1 MTGEQADTL
10 ETTSSPLATLEL
22 VPQSFTAEGS
32 IEVALVARVEQQVH
46 RTDSQRLRGKA
57 TWLEN
62 HFKFEAFSWNSTLDL
77 EVLSLGSGD
86 PDTLGCTSVDFL
98 SLTPGKWHVL
108 KERVWGST
116 CGRLE
121 VWAFVTMCPPSPPE
135 VVIADT
141 MPKPT
146 QRELQKMHLQEL
158 VREEAAVP
166 QTSKAS
172 REGKS
177 QRELQRK
184 ELESLL
190 ESPTHEKQK
199 EAKMKSLEAK
209 IAEMQAEL
217 EAMKSAG
224 TSARQKRD
232 QKRMER
238 HGNVPMAGI
247 DKFRS
252 AGKRLAEPSKA
263 EIETTATAFGFNF
276 EDLFK
281 LGQEVM
287 DEGTSEEYNIY
298 GDSDNEEKFA
308 QRVEEA
314 QKIIAQEKE
323 RMEGGLLGRMR
334 KGVTAGGARER
345 AARRKGKRGEAK
357 DVSPAPKSK
366 AAEPAPAAA
375 TSVSPRRTTSPQP
388 VSVFGFNFE
397 LPELLAFGQDGD
409 DAASEVHNVY
419 GSDTEEMQAQ
429 RTEDAKNIMSQEK
442 DRLEG
447 MARGRM
453 RQGLVA
459 AGGARERM
467 AKRKG
472 KKLGNAI
479 AEAAQAAQA
488 QAGPSAAE

>member
-1 MTGEQADTL
+1 
-10 ETTSSPLATLEL
+10 
-22 VPQSFTAEGS
+22 
-32 IEVALVARVEQQVH
+32 
-46 RTDSQRLRGKA
+46 
-57 TWLEN
+57 
-62 HFKFEAFSWNSTLDL
+62 
-77 EVLSLGSGD
+77 
-86 PDTLGCTSVDFL
+86 
-98 SLTPGKWHVL
+98 
-108 KERVWGST
+108 
-116 CGRLE
+116 
-121 VWAFVTMCPPSPPE
+121 
-135 VVIADT
+135 
-141 MPKPT
+141 
-146 QRELQKMHLQEL
+146 
-158 VREEAAVP
+158 
-166 QTSKAS
+166 
-172 REGKS
+172 
-177 QRELQRK
+177 
-184 ELESLL
+184 
-190 ESPTHEKQK
+190 
-199 EAKMKSLEAK
+199 MKSLEAK

-429 RTEDAKNIMSQEK
+429 RTEDAKNIMSQEPGPLQEK